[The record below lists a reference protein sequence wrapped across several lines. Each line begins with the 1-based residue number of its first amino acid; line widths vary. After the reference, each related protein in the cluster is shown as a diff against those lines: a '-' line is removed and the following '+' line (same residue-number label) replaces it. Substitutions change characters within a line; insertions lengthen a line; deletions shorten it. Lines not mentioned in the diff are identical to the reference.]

1 MFTLNC
7 KGRLLMIDKP
17 VVMGILNITPDSFYG
32 SSRTLVADEA
42 LRKAERMIAEGAAI
56 LDVGGQSTR
65 PGSKEIGAAAEA
77 ERVLPVIEAI
87 VENFPDIYISA
98 DTYHAALAEQAVD
111 AGACIINDISG
122 GGFDSNMLAAI
133 ARMKVPYVCMH
144 IKGTPQTMQHNP
156 VYENVTGEV
165 LEYFIKKIDDCTQAG
180 IHDIIIDAGFGFGK
194 TIAHNFELLRNLSV
208 FRMLE
213 KPVMIGISRKSTVY
227 KTLGITAEE
236 ALNGTTVL
244 HTIGILNGAHI
255 LRVHDVKEAVE
266 TIKLLQLYNA
276 V

>member
-1 MFTLNC
+1 MPAT
-7 KGRLLMIDKP
+7 
-17 VVMGILNITPDSFYG
+17 
-32 SSRTLVADEA
+32 
-42 LRKAERMIAEGAAI
+42 
-56 LDVGGQSTR
+56 
-65 PGSKEIGAAAEA
+65 
-77 ERVLPVIEAI
+77 
-87 VENFPDIYISA
+87 
-98 DTYHAALAEQAVD
+98 
-111 AGACIINDISG
+111 
-122 GGFDSNMLAAI
+122 I

-156 VYENVTGEV
+156 VYEDVTREV

-208 FRMLE
+208 LRMLE
-213 KPVMIGISRKSTVY
+213 RPVMIGISRKSTVY

-266 TIKLLQLYNA
+266 AIKLLQLYNA